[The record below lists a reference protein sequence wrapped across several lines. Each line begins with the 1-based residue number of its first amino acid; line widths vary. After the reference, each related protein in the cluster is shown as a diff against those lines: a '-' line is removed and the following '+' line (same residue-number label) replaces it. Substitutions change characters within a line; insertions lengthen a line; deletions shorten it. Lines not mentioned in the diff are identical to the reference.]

1 MTRLLVSLF
10 TLLIFSIVFTSCT
23 KIVGTGPSITETRT
37 LSDFNSISL
46 AMDAEVQITQDSLFK
61 VEVEAQSNIMDK
73 ISTYVSGSRL
83 VIQHKNNV
91 ILKSNP
97 IRIRISMPSIYSLN
111 VSGSGKI
118 QLQNLVTTGNFDLN
132 VSGSGKISLPGIT
145 ATDISSSI
153 SGSGSIDISSG
164 SAISLDSKISGSG
177 DLNMLNVPIE
187 DVNTSTSGSG
197 TTKVYANHT
206 LFAKITGSGDVY
218 YRGNPSVESEISGS
232 GRLIKQ

>member
-1 MTRLLVSLF
+1 
-10 TLLIFSIVFTSCT
+10 
-23 KIVGTGPSITETRT
+23 VGTGPSITETRT

-46 AMDAEVQITQDSLFK
+46 AMDAEVQITQDSIFK
-61 VEVEAQSNIMDK
+61 VEVVAQSNIMDK
-73 ISTYVSGSRL
+73 IITQVSGSRL
-83 VIQHKNNV
+83 IIQHKNNV

-97 IRIRISMPSIYSLN
+97 ILIRISMPILNGLN

-132 VSGSGKISLPGIT
+132 VSGSGKIFLPGIT

-153 SGSGSIDISSG
+153 SGSGCIDISSG
-164 SAISLDSKISGSG
+164 SVITLDSKISGSG

-187 DVNTSTSGSG
+187 DVNTTTSGSG

-218 YRGNPSVESEISGS
+218 SRGNPSVESEISGS